1 MSGFNTLDGG
11 LRIGVVSIGMGG
23 GRGFSKILDVEASK
37 LSSGGGLCFS
47 VMIGVSRGI
56 CGTGGG
62 AGRSSRGASSLTD

>member
-23 GRGFSKILDVEASK
+23 GRDFSKIFDVEACK

-47 VMIGVSRGI
+47 VTVGVS
-56 CGTGGG
+56 
-62 AGRSSRGASSLTD
+62 

>member
-23 GRGFSKILDVEASK
+23 GRDFSKIFDVEACK

-47 VMIGVSRGI
+47 VTVGVSLGI
-56 CGTGGG
+56 CNTGGG
-62 AGRSSRGASSLTD
+62 AGRSWREASSLTD